1 MTAVRQWL
9 ESLGLGQYAEPFEI
23 EEIEIADLRDLTEA
37 DLERLG
43 LPMGPR
49 KRLLRAIHATTAE
62 PGGQTEARPNPKYAP
77 APLAAKILEARASIE
92 GERKQVTILFAD
104 VKGSTNLVQHMDAEA
119 VSNLLDPVQRMMMD
133 AVHAYEGTV
142 NEVSGDGIMAIFGAP
157 IAHEDH
163 ALRACRAAL
172 DMQHAVRRSTE
183 QAAPGSV
190 GQAIRLR
197 VGLNSGEVVV
207 RAINNDLTITYSAMG
222 MTTHLAARME
232 QSAAPGSIRLT
243 NDTLRHV
250 GGLIDVRPRGEI
262 KVKGVTQPV
271 LVYELRGRGKAQT
284 RLEAA
289 TLAGLTRFVGREQ
302 EMRAVEE
309 RFAEADAGQGQ
320 VVSIVGDPG
329 IGKSRVLMEFR
340 ERIGERA
347 SWVEGRCV
355 SFGQSMAFHP
365 VIDLMRRNFRIEEQD
380 PAEVVREKV
389 TAGVARIGPGFE
401 SRLPYVFYML
411 GVAEP
416 GDPVQRVD
424 PQIRRAETFDALR
437 QLLLRAAE
445 RKPQVMVYEDLHWSD
460 NATREFLR
468 FLLDSIPRSRVLI
481 LLTLR
486 PGHDLALAD
495 RTYATRL
502 VLRNLSTEESAEMT
516 AALLASAD
524 LPPELHALVQR
535 KAEGNPF
542 FVEELIKSLSET
554 GAIHR
559 DGTRWMLGRP
569 LDQIVVPNTIQ
580 DVLMARIDHLEEEPR
595 QTLQLA
601 AVIGREFTQR
611 LLDRIAEIRRGTTAV
626 LRELQA
632 IELIH
637 EKALF
642 PELAYMF
649 KHALTQDV
657 AYGSLLTP
665 RRRELHRRIGEAI
678 EELYADRLAEHY
690 TVLAYHFGRGEDWA
704 RAADYFEQAAEQAA
718 AAFAIQEAIAL
729 SDQALAALDHRGDD
743 AGVTAKQADLHA
755 RKAGL
760 LMLLSD
766 FNRAHGEHERAA
778 DMARQLHD
786 GIREGTA
793 FAEMALASVYAHSFD
808 RGVQEAQKAM
818 AVGRAIG
825 SNEVIAAGQFSVSF
839 IAALTGALDDGAKG
853 FNVACRLT
861 SHTRSSF
868 YHIASRAML
877 CEIDNWR
884 GNYSKAITRGKEA
897 RLQGQESNLVFA
909 HLFILFSLGLPLTGI
924 GKCDEALS
932 VFSEGLQLAEKVG
945 DEIWRNRLLNCMG
958 WVHAECGGLERA
970 IEFNERGVGVSRERG
985 DPEVIAN
992 CELNL
997 GDAARAR
1004 NDLPLAR
1011 EYFESV
1017 RGLADRRSTSD
1028 WMKWRYSQ
1036 HLFAGMG
1043 ETWLALDEPTKAGD
1057 FCDQCLDLAART
1069 DSRKYLARG
1078 WRLRGEIAKARL
1090 DWEEAEQ
1097 ALRKALTLAKRVGNP
1112 TQLWQTQLA
1121 LGQLHRDTCR
1131 VDAAS
1136 VSFAAA
1142 QKVIDDIGRSLH
1154 TPELK
1159 EGFDGSPTF
1168 RAVSEQIEANQAQ
1181 NPAPRRA

>member
-1 MTAVRQWL
+1 MTAIRQWL
-9 ESLGLGQYAEPFEI
+9 EGLGLGQYAEKFEI
-23 EEIEIADLRDLTEA
+23 EEIELADLRDLGEA
-37 DLERLG
+37 DLESLG

-49 KRLLRAIHATTAE
+49 KRLLRAIQALGSE
-62 PGGQTEARPNPKYAP
+62 PTGQTDARPAPSPKYAP
-77 APLAAKILEARASIE
+77 APLAAKILEARASVE

-104 VKGSTNLVQHMDAEA
+104 VKGSTDLVQHMDAEA
-119 VSNLLDPVQRMMMD
+119 VSSLLDPVQRMMMD

-142 NEVSGDGIMAIFGAP
+142 NEVLGDGIMAIFGAP

-172 DMQHAVRRSTE
+172 DMQRTVRRWAK
-183 QAAPGSV
+183 QAAPGSAAE
-190 GQAIRLR
+190 AIRLR

-207 RAINNDLTITYSAMG
+207 RAINNDLTISYSAMG

-232 QSAAPGSIRLT
+232 QSAAPGTIRLT
-243 NDTLRHV
+243 NHTLRHV
-250 GGLIDVRPRGEI
+250 GGLIDGRPRGEI

-271 LVYELRGRGKAQT
+271 PVYELRGLGKAQT

-289 TLAGLTRFVGREQ
+289 SLAGLTRFVGREQ
-302 EMRAVEE
+302 EMRVLEE
-309 RFAEADAGQGQ
+309 RFAEAHAGQGQ

-329 IGKSRVLMEFR
+329 IGKSRLLMEFR
-340 ERIGERA
+340 ERIGARA

-380 PAEVVREKV
+380 PAEIVREKV
-389 TAGVARIGPGFE
+389 TAGVARIGPALE
-401 SRLPYVFYML
+401 PSLPYVFYML

-416 GDPVQRVD
+416 GDPVQRMD

-460 NATREFLR
+460 SATIEFLR

-502 VLRNLSTEESAEMT
+502 VLRNLSIEESAEMT
-516 AALLASAD
+516 AAVLASAD

-542 FVEELIKSLSET
+542 FVEELIKSLSEI
-554 GAIHR
+554 GAIRR
-559 DGTRWMLGRP
+559 DSGRWMLGRP

-595 QTLQLA
+595 QALQLA

-632 IELIH
+632 IELIY

-690 TVLAYHFGRGEDWA
+690 TVLAHHFARGEDWA

-729 SDQALAALDHRGDD
+729 SDQALAALDHCRDD
-743 AGVTAKQADLHA
+743 TGLAAKQADLHA
-755 RKAGL
+755 KKAGL
-760 LMLLSD
+760 FMLLSD
-766 FNRAHGEHERAA
+766 FDRAHGEHERAA

-793 FAEMALASVYAHSFD
+793 LAGMALASVYAHTFD
-808 RGVQEAQKAM
+808 RGVQEAQRAM

-825 SNEVIAAGQFSVSF
+825 SDEVIAAGQFSVSF
-839 IAALTGALDDGAKG
+839 VAALTGALDDGAKG

-861 SHTRSSF
+861 SRSRSSF
-868 YHIASRAML
+868 YQIASCSML

-884 GNYSKAITRGKEA
+884 GDYAEAITRGREA

-924 GKCDEALS
+924 GKYDEALG
-932 VFSEGLQLAEKVG
+932 VFAEGLQLADKVG
-945 DEIWRNRLLNCMG
+945 DEIWRNRLLNCIG
-958 WVHAECGGLERA
+958 WVHAECGGLEKA

-997 GDAARAR
+997 GDAARAQ

-1017 RGLADRRSTSD
+1017 LAHKLTTSD

-1036 HLFAGMG
+1036 HLFAGLG
-1043 ETWLALDEPTKAGD
+1043 ETWLALDDSSKAGD
-1057 FCDQCLDLAART
+1057 FCNQCLDLATRT
-1069 DSRKYLARG
+1069 ESRKYLVRG
-1078 WRLRGEIAKARL
+1078 WRLKGEIAKARL
-1090 DWEEAEQ
+1090 NWEEAEE
-1097 ALRKALTLAKRVGNP
+1097 ALRKALTVAKRVGNP
-1112 TQLWQTQLA
+1112 TQLWKTHLV
-1121 LGQLHRDTCR
+1121 LGRLYHDTR
-1131 VDAAS
+1131 RADSAR

-1142 QKVIDDIGRSLH
+1142 QKVIDGIGRSLH

-1159 EGFDGSPTF
+1159 EDFEGSPIF
-1168 RAVSEQIEANQAQ
+1168 RTAHEQILAD
-1181 NPAPRRA
+1181 